1 MSKNW
6 IMLTGLLLLGSMGT
20 SQGHPLDSADIV
32 YVDGLPCNRAC
43 QSYLAWSRHL
53 NLSVARRSAPVE
65 PAPLESAPVESAL
78 EKPVLRSAQRAARHA
93 TAVHRESSKPAVRRI
108 AKQAAPLRPA
118 KIAKLQPAGDAAVN
132 SEPAPPDVAAALPVD
147 SAAADPKTATPK
159 TATAKTA
166 TIETATIKPATIQE
180 QVAAATAL
188 AEQVT
193 AANATPA
200 PQQETNNVEAAAPS
214 DARSTASAATSNTDN
229 RVALLI
235 ARPEIASV
243 SDLTGKDVAIEDR
256 QSALGTSIRAAI
268 MAAGAAEVRL
278 NGEHMKAI
286 DRLIS
291 GEVPAAVLTLVS
303 PEAAEWFPDIPGYR
317 IFRIPLSS
325 DSLKAR
331 L

>member
-1 MSKNW
+1 MSKNF
-6 IMLTGLLLLGSMGT
+6 IMLSGLLFLGSVGT
-20 SQGHPLDSADIV
+20 SQGHPLDSPDIV

-53 NLSVARRSAPVE
+53 TSSVAQRSVPAESAPVE
-65 PAPLESAPVESAL
+65 PAPV
-78 EKPVLRSAQRAARHA
+78 KPVLRPAPRATRHA
-93 TAVHRESSKPAVRRI
+93 TAVHRESPKPAVRRA
-108 AKQAAPLRPA
+108 AKQAAPSRPA
-118 KIAKLQPAGDAAVN
+118 EIAKMQPAGEAAVKA
-132 SEPAPPDVAAALPVD
+132 EPAPAAIAVPPRVDDAAA
-147 SAAADPKTATPK
+147 APKAR
-159 TATAKTA
+159 
-166 TIETATIKPATIQE
+166 TIQE

-188 AEQVT
+188 AEQAT
-193 AANATPA
+193 AANASA
-200 PQQETNNVEAAAPS
+200 ALQQQANNAEAADPS
-214 DARSTASAATSNTDN
+214 GARPVASPATNDADN

-243 SDLTGKDVAIEDR
+243 SDLAGKDVAIEGQ
-256 QSALGTSIRAAI
+256 QSALGSSIRAAI

-278 NGEHMKAI
+278 DEEPMKAI
-286 DRLIS
+286 DRLIR

-325 DSLKAR
+325 DSGKAR